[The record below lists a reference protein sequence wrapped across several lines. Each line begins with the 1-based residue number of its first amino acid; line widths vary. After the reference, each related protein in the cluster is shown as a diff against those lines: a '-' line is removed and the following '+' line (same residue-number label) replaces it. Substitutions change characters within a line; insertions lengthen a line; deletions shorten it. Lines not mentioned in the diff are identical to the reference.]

1 MRRDPTL
8 RPTIE
13 QVCMEEPVQRGR
25 AWMSEKRT
33 EAALSGSSLFR
44 GSPLAGESEGF
55 LSRVLGIGEERG
67 RGMGWT
73 GVCEWV
79 EGGDTGTGE

>member
-1 MRRDPTL
+1 MRRDPEL

-25 AWMSEKRT
+25 AWMSEKRK
-33 EAALSGSSLFR
+33 EATRHGSSLFR

-55 LSRVLGIGEERG
+55 LTDVLGICEERN
-67 RGMGWT
+67 GM
-73 GVCEWV
+73 EWSL
-79 EGGDTGTGE
+79 